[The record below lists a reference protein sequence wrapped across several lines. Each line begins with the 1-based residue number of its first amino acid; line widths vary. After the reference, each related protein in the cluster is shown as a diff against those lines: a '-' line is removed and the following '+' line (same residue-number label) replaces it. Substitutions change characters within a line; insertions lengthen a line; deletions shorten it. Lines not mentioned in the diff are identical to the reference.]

1 MGGITGKGLKLLQ
14 EKQSGGG
21 GVNEEVV
28 AAMHPVLIGPALD
41 VMNRKMTS
49 GLCSSIETT
58 CIPKV
63 LVHYVI
69 VTIAT
74 SPH

>member
-1 MGGITGKGLKLLQ
+1 MDGITGKGLKLLQ

-21 GVNEEVV
+21 GVNEEIV

-49 GLCSSIETT
+49 GLCSLFETT
-58 CIPKV
+58 KTLAKSCEPLIKGQC
-63 LVHYVI
+63 
-69 VTIAT
+69 
-74 SPH
+74 